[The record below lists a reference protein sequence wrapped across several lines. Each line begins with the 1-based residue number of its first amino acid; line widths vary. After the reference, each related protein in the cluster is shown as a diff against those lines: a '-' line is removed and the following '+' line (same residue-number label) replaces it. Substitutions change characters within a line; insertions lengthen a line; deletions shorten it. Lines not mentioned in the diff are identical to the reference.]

1 MYGSGGGRWS
11 RRCMDLVD
19 GIRLE
24 EGDGAGDVWV
34 WRMDKDWK
42 KTMEQK
48 MYGSG
53 GWINNG
59 GRRWSKRF
67 VELEEGWGL
76 EEGDGAGDVCIWGR
90 SQDEWIDDEVL
101 VPRYFSPIKS
111 YFVLSLSRRWDSYAT
126 TRNVG
131 ILLYAPKECNSF

>member
-1 MYGSGGGRWS
+1 M
-11 RRCMDLVD
+11 
-19 GIRLE
+19 
-24 EGDGAGDVWV
+24 
-34 WRMDKDWK
+34 
-42 KTMEQK
+42 
-48 MYGSG
+48 
-53 GWINNG
+53 
-59 GRRWSKRF
+59 
-67 VELEEGWGL
+67 ELEEGWRL

-90 SQDEWIDDEVL
+90 SQDEWIDDEVFKMDGGDRTSL